1 MFLITP
7 DPISPDP
14 LVAAV
19 ASPAAGAVAV
29 FHGVVRATN
38 MDRNVLFLEYD
49 AFPEMCEG
57 VLRGIAAELR
67 ERWPVIG
74 FAVAHRTGRL
84 EIGEPSLLVAVST
97 GHRRESFEACHWA
110 VDRIKERLPV
120 WKKEHFDGGDVWIE
134 GDPSGS
140 ATPAK

>member
-7 DPISPDP
+7 DRITPDA
-14 LVAAV
+14 LVEAV
-19 ASPAAGAVAV
+19 ESSAAGAIAV
-29 FHGVVRATN
+29 FHGIVR
-38 MDRNVLFLEYD
+38 DRNLGRSVLYLEYD
-49 AFPEMCEG
+49 AFPEMCEV
-57 VLRGIAAELR
+57 VLRQIETEMK

-74 FAVAHRTGRL
+74 FAVAHRTGRI

-120 WKKEHFDGGDVWIE
+120 WKKEYFEGGEVWIE
-134 GDPSGS
+134 GDPSR
-140 ATPAK
+140 PAEA